1 VTLDAGTKVLLP
13 FTNAQQSVGD
23 AVTLGIR
30 PEHLEL
36 ANDGDCQLTVIAD
49 VSERLGSDTY
59 CHVRTTSGEPL
70 TMRIRGDL
78 ASQYGETL
86 KLHLNSAHCH
96 LFDAQGQV
104 IRRALQAAA

>member
-1 VTLDAGTKVLLP
+1 
-13 FTNAQQSVGD
+13 
-23 AVTLGIR
+23 
-30 PEHLEL
+30 
-36 ANDGDCQLTVIAD
+36 
-49 VSERLGSDTY
+49 
-59 CHVRTTSGEPL
+59 EPL